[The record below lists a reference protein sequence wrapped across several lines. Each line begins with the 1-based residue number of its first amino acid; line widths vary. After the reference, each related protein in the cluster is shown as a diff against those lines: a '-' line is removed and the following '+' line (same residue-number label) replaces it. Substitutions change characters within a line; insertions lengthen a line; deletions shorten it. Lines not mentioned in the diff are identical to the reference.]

1 LFYIIFVE
9 VFTAAV
15 AVDTAPSGFLTWV
28 AAGLATEVALLGLF
42 IKTIFEE
49 DY

>member
-1 LFYIIFVE
+1 MFYIIFVE
-9 VFTAAV
+9 VFTAV
-15 AVDTAPSGFLTWV
+15 AVDTPPSGFLAWL